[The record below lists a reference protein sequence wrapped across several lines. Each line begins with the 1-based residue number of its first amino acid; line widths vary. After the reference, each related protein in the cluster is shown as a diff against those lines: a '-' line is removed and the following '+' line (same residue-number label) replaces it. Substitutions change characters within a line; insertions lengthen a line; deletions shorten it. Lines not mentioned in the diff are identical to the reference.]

1 VKADKDRVTEAE
13 FYAEYV
19 RLAKGLNPVEIHLRV
34 MPLYRQMVGDTTG
47 ASMLIGKDDA
57 GNAIMTEY

>member
-1 VKADKDRVTEAE
+1 
-13 FYAEYV
+13 
-19 RLAKGLNPVEIHLRV
+19 

-57 GNAIMTEY
+57 GNAIMTGAVLGPRCQEAGF